1 LYREEGVANRRF
13 FLTVGQANALLA
25 AYTATDDGPYRTRL
39 QAVRL
44 YGLGYP
50 VREILTITGCSRTS
64 LMEWCRAYQEQ
75 GIAGLQDKRVGGN
88 RAKLSAEQIDDLR
101 RRLRQY
107 TPRMIFGGA
116 SSLPDGQGWTL
127 EDLSR
132 AVQAWYDVTYDSQ
145 ASYRNLFARCGF
157 TYHHESQ
164 AFKPP
169 KSAILER

>member
-50 VREILTITGCSRTS
+50 VR
-64 LMEWCRAYQEQ
+64 RAYQEQ